1 MSDSVL
7 NGASSSYEGLTRI
20 VFVGDVH
27 NQWLDADEGALRAL
41 HPHLTVFVG
50 DIGDEAVELVREIA
64 KLELPKAVIL
74 GNHDSM

>member
-1 MSDSVL
+1 MTDSVL
-7 NGASSSYEGLTRI
+7 NGASTGNEGVTRI

-27 NQWLDADEGALRAL
+27 NHWVNEDEGALRAL

-50 DIGDEAVELVREIA
+50 DIGDEAVELVRKIA
-64 KLELPKAVIL
+64 RMEVPKAVIL

>member
-7 NGASSSYEGLTRI
+7 NGASSKSEGLTRI

-27 NQWLDADEGALRAL
+27 NQWLHADESALRAL
-41 HPHLTVFVG
+41 HPHLAVFVG

-64 KLELPKAVIL
+64 KIELPKAVIL